1 VLTLYDTKTKQAEP
15 IGGIRRGELRMYSCG
30 PAAYRYAHIGDL
42 RSFLLPDLIR
52 RAAER
57 RGMQV
62 IAGQNITDVGHPAD
76 DSEIDSARHY
86 EDAFRA
92 DLAALNI
99 RPADH
104 TPRTSESIDLIIDM
118 IGRLIDGGH
127 AYATADGSVL
137 FDARSFAGYGELS
150 GHRSPADWAL
160 WQGAGGR
167 QDPTWAAPWGAG
179 FPGGHTECSA
189 MLLHHLGEHVDIQTG
204 GIGLRFPHHENER
217 AQSNSL
223 AGREVVAHWV
233 HGEHLLFAG
242 GTMSQSAGNVVLL
255 CDLTGRG
262 LDPLALRLAF
272 LEQRYRQQLN
282 LSWDTLT
289 TADRTLRRWRERVA
303 DWADLPSAAMPA
315 GYADAFTAAF
325 DDDLDTPAALRE
337 LRALE
342 RDEAVPAG
350 AKFETFAHLDRLL
363 GLDLARDVGRP
374 RRSVRTT
381 T

>member
-1 VLTLYDTKTKQAEP
+1 MLRLYDTKTRQAEP
-15 IGGIRRGELRMYSCG
+15 IGGIRRGELRMYTCG
-30 PAAYRYAHIGDL
+30 PMVNRYAHLGDL
-42 RSFLLPDLIR
+42 RSYLLSDLIR

-57 RGMQV
+57 RRMQV
-62 IAGQNITDVGHPAD
+62 VVCQNITDVWHPAD
-76 DSEIDSARHY
+76 DDEIDSRRHY

-104 TPRTSESIDLIIDM
+104 TPRTSESLDLMIDM
-118 IGRLIDGGH
+118 IGTLIDGGH

-150 GHRSPADWAL
+150 GHRPGDDWAL
-160 WQGAGGR
+160 WEGTGGHQGL
-167 QDPTWAAPWGAG
+167 TWTAPWGAG
-179 FPGGHTECSA
+179 FPGRHTECPA

-204 GIGLRFPHHENER
+204 GIDLLFPHHENER
-217 AQSNSL
+217 AQCNSLANSL

-233 HGEHLLFAG
+233 HGEHLLFEG
-242 GTMSQSAGNVVLL
+242 RKVSKSADVVLL
-255 CDLTGRG
+255 SDLADRG

-272 LEQRYRQQLN
+272 LEQRYRQQLS
-282 LSWDTLT
+282 LSWDTLAA
-289 TADRTLRRWRERVA
+289 ADRTLRRWRERVA
-303 DWADLPSAAMPA
+303 GWADLPSAAMPA

-350 AKFETFAHLDRLL
+350 AKFEAFAHLDQLI
-363 GLDLARDVGRP
+363 GLDLAREVGKP
-374 RRSVRTT
+374 R
-381 T
+381 